1 MLARKVQIPLGPH
14 PGLSW
19 SSEPAVEGIGC
30 DLHHWRVVSVAR
42 ERSVVVPTGEGVT
55 MII

>member
-1 MLARKVQIPLGPH
+1 MARKIQIPLGPH

-19 SSEPAVEGIGC
+19 SSEPAVEGFGC
-30 DLHHWRVVSVAR
+30 DLHHWRVGAVAR
-42 ERSVVVPTGEGVT
+42 EEEGVVVLTGEGFT